1 MFIRNRKLVKGRKM
15 TMYKCKN
22 CGLEFENKS
31 SLLKC
36 VKCGKSICEECGWTE
51 FSNVVKDDSFK
62 VCKKCANLD
71 KLDNSDIKEVKV
83 VLSMIDDANVLM
95 KMKSR
100 MR

>member
-1 MFIRNRKLVKGRKM
+1 
-15 TMYKCKN
+15 MYKCKN

-36 VKCGKSICEECGWTE
+36 VKCGKSICEECSWTE

-62 VCKKCANLD
+62 VCLKCAGLD
-71 KLDNSDIKEVKV
+71 KLNNDIKEVKKI
-83 VLSMIDDANVLM
+83 LSMMDDATALM
-95 KMKSR
+95 GMKSR